1 MTLKAL
7 IYAEIN
13 KIEEDNLDELYQF
26 VKQLA
31 NAKSTA
37 KPKTGIL
44 NKLKHIKI
52 QALVDFSTN
61 IDLYMSGEKNL
72 DNIHYGSNRTIS

>member
-1 MTLKAL
+1 MNIKEL

-31 NAKSTA
+31 NAKSAA
-37 KPKTGIL
+37 KPKTSLL
-44 NKLKHIKI
+44 NKLKRIKI
-52 QALVDFSTN
+52 QAPVDFSAN

-72 DNIHYGSNRTIS
+72 DNIH

>member
-1 MTLKAL
+1 MTLKEL

-13 KIEEDNLDELYQF
+13 KIEEDNLDELYEF

-31 NAKSTA
+31 IAKTAA

-44 NKLKHIKI
+44 NKRDQYYT
-52 QALVDFSTN
+52 QA
-61 IDLYMSGEKNL
+61 IDLSNL
-72 DNIHYGSNRTIS
+72 YSQ

>member
-1 MTLKAL
+1 MTLKEL

-31 NAKSTA
+31 NAKSAA

-44 NKLKHIKI
+44 NKLKRIKI
-52 QALVDFSTN
+52 QAPVDFAAN
-61 IDLYMSGEKNL
+61 IDQYMNGEKNI
-72 DNIHYGSNRTIS
+72 DNIH

>member
-1 MTLKAL
+1 MTLKEP

-31 NAKSTA
+31 IAKSAA
-37 KPKTGIL
+37 KPQ
-44 NKLKHIKI
+44 NRHLKQTQTH
-52 QALVDFSTN
+52 QNSSTN
-61 IDLYMSGEKNL
+61 
-72 DNIHYGSNRTIS
+72 

>member
-1 MTLKAL
+1 MTLKEL

-13 KIEEDNLDELYQF
+13 KIEEDNLDELYEF

-31 NAKSTA
+31 NAKFTA

-44 NKLKHIKI
+44 NKLKRIKI
-52 QALVDFSTN
+52 QAPVDFATN
-61 IDLYMSGEKNL
+61 IDQYMSGEKNL
-72 DNIHYGSNRTIS
+72 ENIH

>member
-1 MTLKAL
+1 MTLKEL

-26 VKQLA
+26 VKQFA
-31 NAKSTA
+31 NTKSAA

-44 NKLKHIKI
+44 NKLKRIKI
-52 QALVDFSTN
+52 QAPVDFATN
-61 IDLYMSGEKNL
+61 VDLYMSGEKNL
-72 DNIHYGSNRTIS
+72 DNIH

>member
-13 KIEEDNLDELYQF
+13 KIEEDNLDELYEF

-31 NAKSTA
+31 IAKSAA
-37 KPKTGIL
+37 KPKTRIL
-44 NKLKHIKI
+44 NKLKRIKI
-52 QALVDFSTN
+52 QAPVDFAAN
-61 IDLYMSGEKNL
+61 IDQYMSGEKNL
-72 DNIHYGSNRTIS
+72 DNIH

>member
-1 MTLKAL
+1 MTLKEL

-31 NAKSTA
+31 IAKSTA

-44 NKLKHIKI
+44 NKLKRIKI
-52 QALVDFSTN
+52 QAPVDFAAN
-61 IDLYMSGEKNL
+61 VDLYMNGEKNL
-72 DNIHYGSNRTIS
+72 DNIH

>member
-1 MTLKAL
+1 MTIKEL
-7 IYAEIN
+7 IYAEIS

-31 NAKSTA
+31 KAKSTA
-37 KPKTGIL
+37 KSKIGIL
-44 NKLKHIKI
+44 NKLKRIKI
-52 QALVDFSTN
+52 QAPVDFSAN

-72 DNIHYGSNRTIS
+72 DNIH

>member
-1 MTLKAL
+1 MTLKEL

-13 KIEEDNLDELYQF
+13 KVEEDNLDELYEF
-26 VKQLA
+26 VKQFA

-44 NKLKHIKI
+44 SKLKRIKI
-52 QALVDFSTN
+52 QAPVDFATN
-61 IDLYMSGEKNL
+61 IDQYMSGEKNL
-72 DNIHYGSNRTIS
+72 DNIH

>member
-1 MTLKAL
+1 MTLKEL

-13 KIEEDNLDELYQF
+13 KIEEDNLDELYEF
-26 VKQLA
+26 VKQFA

-44 NKLKHIKI
+44 N
-52 QALVDFSTN
+52 
-61 IDLYMSGEKNL
+61 
-72 DNIHYGSNRTIS
+72 

>member
-1 MTLKAL
+1 MTLKEL

-31 NAKSTA
+31 IAKTA
-37 KPKTGIL
+37 AQPKTGIL

-52 QALVDFSTN
+52 
-61 IDLYMSGEKNL
+61 
-72 DNIHYGSNRTIS
+72 

>member
-1 MTLKAL
+1 MTLKEL

-26 VKQLA
+26 VKQFA
-31 NAKSTA
+31 NAKSTT

-44 NKLKHIKI
+44 NKLKRIKI
-52 QALVDFSTN
+52 QAPVDFAAN
-61 IDLYMSGEKNL
+61 VDLYMNGEKNL
-72 DNIHYGSNRTIS
+72 DNIH

>member
-1 MTLKAL
+1 MTLKEL

-13 KIEEDNLDELYQF
+13 KVEEDNLDELYEF
-26 VKQLA
+26 VKKFA

-44 NKLKHIKI
+44 SKLKRIKI
-52 QALVDFSTN
+52 QAPVDFATN
-61 IDLYMSGEKNL
+61 IDQYMSGEKNL
-72 DNIHYGSNRTIS
+72 DNIH

>member
-1 MTLKAL
+1 MTLKEL
-7 IYAEIN
+7 IYSEIN

-31 NAKSTA
+31 NAKTTA
-37 KPKTGIL
+37 KPKTSLL
-44 NKLKHIKI
+44 NKLKRIKI
-52 QALVDFSTN
+52 QAPVDFSAN

-72 DNIHYGSNRTIS
+72 DNIH

>member
-1 MTLKAL
+1 MTLKEL

-26 VKQLA
+26 VKQFA
-31 NAKSTA
+31 NAKSAA

-44 NKLKHIKI
+44 SKLKRIKI
-52 QALVDFSTN
+52 QAPVDFASN
-61 IDLYMSGEKNL
+61 IDLYMNGEKNL
-72 DNIHYGSNRTIS
+72 DNIH

>member
-1 MTLKAL
+1 MTFKELM
-7 IYAEIN
+7 YAEIN

-26 VKQLA
+26 VKQLT

-44 NKLKHIKI
+44 NKLKRIKI
-52 QALVDFSTN
+52 KPQLTLPLTLTST
-61 IDLYMSGEKNL
+61 
-72 DNIHYGSNRTIS
+72 